1 MKLCEVVYTWSIL
14 QHHQLLLNHD
24 EIQKSFVYNIFNG
37 RSVRYG
43 QVNLA
48 PKYTNVLS
56 YVGLY
61 AYMYLLKVYSCA
73 KVKSVKNRNGVDI
86 KINR

>member
-1 MKLCEVVYTWSIL
+1 MKLCTHGVL
-14 QHHQLLLNHD
+14 QHHQLLLNYD
-24 EIQKSFVYNIFNG
+24 EIQKGFVYNIFNG
-37 RSVRYG
+37 RFVRYG
-43 QVNLA
+43 QVDLA
-48 PKYTNVLS
+48 PPRYTNVLS